1 MTTIAECK
9 KIGGKRLQK
18 REARKRRRKQLFKKM
33 AEHKLIYLML
43 LPVAVSYLVFSYLP
57 MYGIILSVKEYRP
70 SAGIW
75 GSAWADPLFVNFQ
88 SVFDTPY
95 FMRAIKNTLVI
106 SFLKILFCFPA
117 PIVLALLLNEVRL
130 SGYRKGI
137 QTVIYLPN
145 FISWVIFGS
154 IVYDIFG
161 YEGVVNNLRVML
173 GLSHK
178 AFMSDAGWYFPILM
192 LFSVL
197 KYAGWG
203 TIIYMAAIS
212 AVSPNLYEAAT
223 IDGCGRFRMMWSVTL
238 PCIGP
243 IITIQFLLA
252 MGNIMN
258 AGFDA
263 VFNTY
268 NQQIYDVADILDT
281 YIYRTGFADSGDFEM
296 ATAIGLFKSV
306 INFGLLLSAN
316 FVVKRINGTGIY
328 ELGE

>member
-1 MTTIAECK
+1 
-9 KIGGKRLQK
+9 
-18 REARKRRRKQLFKKM
+18 M

-145 FISWVIFGS
+145 FISMVTSAASSTIFSATRASS
-154 IVYDIFG
+154 IIC
-161 YEGVVNNLRVML
+161 
-173 GLSHK
+173 
-178 AFMSDAGWYFPILM
+178 A
-192 LFSVL
+192 
-197 KYAGWG
+197 
-203 TIIYMAAIS
+203 
-212 AVSPNLYEAAT
+212 
-223 IDGCGRFRMMWSVTL
+223 
-238 PCIGP
+238 
-243 IITIQFLLA
+243 
-252 MGNIMN
+252 
-258 AGFDA
+258 
-263 VFNTY
+263 
-268 NQQIYDVADILDT
+268 
-281 YIYRTGFADSGDFEM
+281 
-296 ATAIGLFKSV
+296 
-306 INFGLLLSAN
+306 
-316 FVVKRINGTGIY
+316 
-328 ELGE
+328 

>member
-1 MTTIAECK
+1 
-9 KIGGKRLQK
+9 
-18 REARKRRRKQLFKKM
+18 M

-178 AFMSDAGWYFPILM
+178 AFMSDAGWYYPILI

-197 KYAGWG
+197 KDAGWG
-203 TIIYMAAIS
+203 TIIYLAALMN
-212 AVSPNLYEAAT
+212 VDPQLYEAADL
-223 IDGCGRFRMMWSVTL
+223 DGAGRLKKMWYITL
-238 PCIGP
+238 PG
-243 IITIQFLLA
+243 LLPA
-252 MGNIMN
+252 ISINMILSLSNIMY
-258 AGFDA
+258 AGFDQIY
-263 VFNTY
+263 NTY
-268 NQQIYDVADILDT
+268 NTVLSDYGKTLELYLFELGV
-281 YIYRTGFADSGDFEM
+281 TGGNYPLS
-296 ATAIGLFKSV
+296 TAVGLFNSLV
-306 INFGLLLSAN
+306 GCILVLIAN
-316 FVVKRINGTGIY
+316 KCTKLVGGEGIW
-328 ELGE
+328 